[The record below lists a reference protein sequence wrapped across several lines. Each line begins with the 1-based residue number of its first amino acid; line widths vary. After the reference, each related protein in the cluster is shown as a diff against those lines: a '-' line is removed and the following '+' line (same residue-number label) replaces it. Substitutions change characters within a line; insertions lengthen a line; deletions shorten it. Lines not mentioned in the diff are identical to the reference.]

1 MADETY
7 NLEARISMDTGQA
20 AKSLD
25 KLADEFISLNE
36 ATEHSSDMVDRW
48 ERRMVSAGKNA
59 RIFTTNVGK
68 GSGALKQQASAVA
81 AIAAEYQKLSRTEGT
96 NIADMYLKGADE
108 VQVAVQRIKNSER
121 DRVEFAKAQTA
132 EYRQAEAE
140 KTRALQA
147 AEKERFAYAQ
157 QANTQRVQMET
168 KTRERELS
176 SLRAAIQER
185 ARLQA
190 QSAKAEGP
198 AYLENARRDLGGL
211 VTQANGLG
219 VARGLARDF
228 LGEFRNSSDIDRQ
241 RAYLDMMEDS
251 MSGLA
256 NQRYALYD
264 VATTMTAITVATT
277 GLVVAA
283 NLVEA
288 GYDKAFGQVA
298 RTTRL
303 TGDELTAMR
312 DGLEGL
318 SHELPTAFGEITEIA
333 TIGAQMNIANES
345 LEGFTETVAQFSAT
359 TGTSVN
365 ETAMSLGRLAQLTG
379 TSQSEISNLASS
391 IYLTGINSVAT
402 EQQILEVA
410 SQIATAGNLAGFTN
424 TEIIGLSSALASLGV
439 APEQS
444 RGAIMRV
451 FGDITEAVST
461 GGDSLA
467 AFAAT
472 SGMSAQE
479 FKTQW
484 GENSQDVFTGY
495 INGLSQL
502 DKGLLDVTL
511 KQQGFINVRDRNVLT
526 RLANNTEVYAQAL
539 TDAGVAYSENTA
551 LAEGYNTAT
560 DNLIDNATRLRN
572 VLLDIAQSAG
582 NSAVFNV
589 LAKGALGLATALESI
604 ISTPAGQVI
613 LGIVAGFTALVGI
626 TAAAVA
632 VYATLTASLLAVTTG
647 LRYVQSTTGTTT
659 LGVRAL
665 TIELLR
671 MTASTN
677 GASAALFGLAN
688 ANTRVAAATRIATT
702 ALRGMAVATGIGAIL
717 VGATYALEA
726 FTNSMKSASD
736 QAKAYYDSAGINAD
750 FSEAIKQDTAA
761 FQENGK
767 ALRVV
772 TSEAQTNKAATD
784 VLGDS
789 ILRAS
794 GIRQQSK
801 STTEGD
807 TAAVQNNTVALGENA
822 RAQAA
827 SVLAQ
832 DERVR
837 RVWEERQAL
846 EALGFSFEAWT
857 NAILTSPTGGEDYLS
872 SIGLGIDDITNS
884 KIVTDEYV
892 SSVRLLGG
900 ANADLQ
906 ATINEQSTSLQINN
920 AIMGEAGVAATGAA
934 EGFEEVGAAA
944 EGSGNKIQEA
954 IDKIYGTVDSS
965 YAVQEALFG
974 VGESLYEN
982 GNAFDAYSEAGRAN
996 MDAVSQAVSAMA
1008 ANAGEDTG
1016 LFTANVAG
1024 LLAQLQAQGINTG
1037 NELGWVGN
1045 LLNDLTGR
1053 QWGIDFNSKAARQDI
1068 LAFIQT
1074 SIKALQVRA
1083 QLERQRIAAANA
1095 ANEAARLSASVFS
1108 SSGTPS
1114 PMRLMPVP
1122 DSGELNQIEQSIKAM
1137 QGLYSSAA
1145 AAATATSSVG
1155 AGAKSAGTS
1164 MQQGY
1169 GKGAE
1174 AASKAAQ
1181 ATKDAADKTKD
1192 MQKEVRTLE
1201 DYANDLSTVMDRVVE
1216 LMFGNQQAKDNVF
1229 DILGG
1234 MRGDIEDG
1242 KDAIYDAR
1250 RAVFDLRSDLKDAR
1264 VRVVEL
1270 GAELRSLH
1278 ADRRVLQYQLKVAV
1292 EYGDDLR
1299 AAEIRAELAENNAEI
1314 ISTEKERSD
1323 ANRDVILTQ
1332 RELTEAEKEVAA
1344 AIRASSTALT
1354 GNSKAARENRARV
1367 MELLAAYQKQI
1378 TTAAANG
1385 ATTSQLRALTAKL
1398 SDEFGSQLTQM
1409 GYNRAEVNRYRYAFS
1424 NFATTLKGV
1433 PRNVTVTASASTS
1446 AASRALNE
1454 WRWKKRSTTVDVKLG
1469 RTPSVGDIGAG
1480 RLRPS
1485 GVSVGSGGISTPRL
1499 SASNTSTNKMTAL
1512 NFNAEQG
1519 PTRYTR
1525 RATGGSVNYLAS
1537 GGVGGMHPGKPKG
1550 TDTIPA
1556 WLSDGEFVQRQ
1567 KAVSHYGLPFMN
1579 AVNSLQFP
1587 KYLASGSG
1595 SSGGAPSVGIVEL
1608 LPRQLA
1614 QLAQMVSSTVVLDG
1628 KVVATAVNNQNR
1640 TSSIRKVN

>member
-20 AKSLD
+20 TKSLD

-108 VQVAVQRIKNSER
+108 VQIAVQRIKNSER

-157 QANTQRVQMET
+157 QANAQRVRMET
-168 KTRERELS
+168 QSREREMS
-176 SLRAAIQER
+176 SLKAAIQER

-228 LGEFRNSSDIDRQ
+228 LGEFRNSKDIDKQ
-241 RAYLDMMEDS
+241 RAYLDMLEDS

-303 TGDELTAMR
+303 TGDELTNMR
-312 DGLEGL
+312 DQLESL
-318 SHELPTAFGEITEIA
+318 SHELPTAFGEITEIS
-333 TIGAQMNIANES
+333 TIGAQMGIGNEA
-345 LEGFTETVAQFSAT
+345 LKGFTETVAQFSAT

-365 ETAMSLGRLAQLTG
+365 ETAMSLGRLAQLSG

-424 TEIIGLSSALASLGV
+424 TEIVGLSSALASLGV

-461 GGDSLA
+461 GGDTLN
-467 AFAAT
+467 AFAQT

-479 FKTQW
+479 FKAQW

-560 DNLIDNATRLRN
+560 DNLIDNATRLKN

-582 NSAVFNV
+582 QSAVFNV
-589 LAKGALGLATALESI
+589 LAKGALSLAKALESI

-647 LRYVQSTTGTTT
+647 LRYVQTTTGTTT

-665 TIELLR
+665 TTELLR
-671 MTASTN
+671 MTATTN

-688 ANTRVAAATRIATT
+688 ASTRSAAATKIATT
-702 ALRGMAVATGIGAIL
+702 ALRGLAVATGIGAVL
-717 VGATYALEA
+717 VGATYALDA
-726 FTNSMKSASD
+726 LTKSMKSASD
-736 QAKAYYDSAGINAD
+736 QAKDYYDSIGVSTD
-750 FSEAIKQDTAA
+750 FSEAIKADTAA
-761 FQENGK
+761 FQENGQ
-767 ALRVV
+767 AIRTV
-772 TSEAQTNKAATD
+772 TQEAQNNASAESSAKNAVLEAAGARAT
-784 VLGDS
+784 
-789 ILRAS
+789 AS
-794 GIRQQSK
+794 GAA
-801 STTEGD
+801 EGE
-807 TAAVQNNTVALGENA
+807 TAAVRDNTLALGENV
-822 RAQAA
+822 RAQ
-827 SVLAQ
+827 LAQ
-832 DERVR
+832 TLASDDRITKM
-837 RVWEERQAL
+837 WEQS
-846 EALGFSFEAWT
+846 EALRDAGLNMKELTEAML
-857 NAILTSPTGGEDYLS
+857 ASPTGGTEYLAQFDQFNQQFDEATGKYTDASTAITFMRKAVEDAQAVVNEAS
-872 SIGLGIDDITNS
+872 TTQTIFNSVMGDAQTQAQGAAIGL
-884 KIVTDEYV
+884 
-892 SSVRLLGG
+892 
-900 ANADLQ
+900 
-906 ATINEQSTSLQINN
+906 
-920 AIMGEAGVAATGAA
+920 
-934 EGFEEVGAAA
+934 EEMSAAA
-944 EGSGNKIQEA
+944 DSTGNSIQDA
-954 IDKIYGTVDSS
+954 VDKIYGSVDST
-965 YAVQEALFG
+965 YAIEEALFR

-982 GNAFDAYSEAGRAN
+982 GTAFDAYSEAGRAN

-1008 ANAGEDTG
+1008 ANAGDDTG

-1024 LLAQLQAQGINTG
+1024 LLAQLQAQGVNTG
-1037 NELGWVGN
+1037 AELGWVGN

-1095 ANEAARLSASVFS
+1095 ANEAARISASVFS
-1108 SSGTPS
+1108 SSGTPA

-1122 DSGELNQIEQSIKAM
+1122 DSGELNQIQQSIAAM
-1137 QGLYSSAA
+1137 QGLYESAA
-1145 AAATATSSVG
+1145 AAASATSSVG
-1155 AGAKSAGTS
+1155 SGAQSAGTS

-1174 AASKAAQ
+1174 AARKAAQ

-1270 GAELRSLH
+1270 GAELRSLR

-1299 AAEIRAELAENNAEI
+1299 AAEIRAELAENNADI
-1314 ISTEKERSD
+1314 ISTEKERAD

-1385 ATTSQLRALTAKL
+1385 ATTSQLRVLTERL
-1398 SDEFGSQLTQM
+1398 SNEFGSQLTQM

-1433 PRNVTVTASASTS
+1433 PRNVTVTARASTS

-1485 GVSVGSGGISTPRL
+1485 GVSVGGGGITSPSLSSTKINTGSIYTSGTGDPGKSHRYELRAGGGAIYRASGGI
-1499 SASNTSTNKMTAL
+1499 
-1512 NFNAEQG
+1512 
-1519 PTRYTR
+1519 
-1525 RATGGSVNYLAS
+1525 
-1537 GGVGGMHPGKPKG
+1537 GGVHPGAPKG

-1556 WLSDGEFVQRQ
+1556 WLTPGEFVQRQ

-1579 AVNSLQFP
+1579 AVNNLQFP
-1587 KYLASGSG
+1587 KYLATGSG
-1595 SSGGAPSVGIVEL
+1595 SSGGSPTVGIVEL

-1640 TSSIRKVN
+1640 NSSIRKVN